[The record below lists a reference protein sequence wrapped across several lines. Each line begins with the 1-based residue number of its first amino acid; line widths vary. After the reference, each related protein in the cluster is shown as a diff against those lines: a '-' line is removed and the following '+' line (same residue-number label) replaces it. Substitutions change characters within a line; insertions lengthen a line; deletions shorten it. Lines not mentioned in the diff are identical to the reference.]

1 MAHIAGSFIN
11 AVEGDFVT
19 ETDTAKPE
27 DRAKLAA
34 LVEDMTRRG
43 YALFLEEGGETHR
56 IVAYD
61 AVVDA
66 FEVRGTRP
74 GAGHARITVRDP
86 EMPVAAEKASEP
98 SDQPRRGR
106 PPRVTGVPPLR
117 GG

>member
-1 MAHIAGSFIN
+1 MTLIAGSFIN

-19 ETDTAKPE
+19 ESDTAKPE

-61 AVVDA
+61 AAADA
-66 FEVRGTRP
+66 FEVRGTR
-74 GAGHARITVRDP
+74 GSSGHARLAVRDEGP
-86 EMPVAAEKASEP
+86 APTAQEP

-106 PPRVTGVPPLR
+106 PPRVTGIPPLR